1 MESPRVAKSRVRA
14 APPGCWHSGIKWALP
29 NVCPGGLWH
38 FFCRVFRLAMMIFGT
53 LFTVEM
59 AIWQNFSNRTQ
70 PGILGPGRDWFE
82 KICKIIVVAVNKCPG
97 KRLDP
102 PQRAT
107 PKCRVHHWKGSSLR
121 EADLLQNGWIFGKV
135 PKGGGGI
142 SEKFAIW
149 FSENEGGGLKA
160 VWNFS
165 ENSSVLEEVGFP
177 YPRLDVSRLR

>member
-1 MESPRVAKSRVRA
+1 MSIAQRLPGWFVA
-14 APPGCWHSGIKWALP
+14 L
-29 NVCPGGLWH
+29 
-38 FFCRVFRLAMMIFGT
+38 FCRVFRLAMMIFGT

-59 AIWQNFSNRTQ
+59 AIWQNCSNRTQ

-135 PKGGGGI
+135 PKEGAWANLWI
-142 SEKFAIW
+142 SEKNCNMIFRKW
-149 FSENEGGGLKA
+149 GGVKGR
-160 VWNFS
+160 
-165 ENSSVLEEVGFP
+165 LELFRKFIHFGDAGHP
-177 YPRLDVSRLR
+177 